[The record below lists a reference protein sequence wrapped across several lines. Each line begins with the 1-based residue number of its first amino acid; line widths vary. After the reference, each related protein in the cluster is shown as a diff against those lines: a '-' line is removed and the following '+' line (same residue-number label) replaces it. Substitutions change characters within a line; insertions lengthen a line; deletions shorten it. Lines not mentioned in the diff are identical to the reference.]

1 MKATKGLLLLISLLI
16 TSTLLASTQTTGII
30 SGQIFSNEKDT
41 ICFATVYMKE
51 TTYGTATDING
62 CFQLEIP
69 EGQYTMVMSAIGYKT
84 LEQKVH
90 IKKGQPIKSTY
101 TLQAEHQQLDEVT
114 VVSKG
119 IHRVRRSAYNA
130 IAIDMDALQNS
141 SSNLSEALNKAPGI
155 RLRESGGVGSE
166 NQLTLDGF
174 TGKHV
179 KVFIDGVPQEGVG
192 SSFNVNNLPIS
203 FAERIE
209 VYKGVVPIGFGTDAL
224 GGVIN
229 IVTNKKKRRWFLDS
243 SYSYGSFNTHK
254 SHVHFGQTFKNGL
267 TYEIN
272 AFQNYSDNSY
282 YVDNAVKDFTTGA
295 TDNSVIEHVKRFHD
309 TYHNEA
315 VIGKFGFTDTQWA
328 DRFMLTFTFS
338 NMYQDIQTGVT
349 QDIVFGGKYRTGYS
363 LIPSL
368 EYHKRN
374 LFTKGLDLTFTANY
388 NRNMVQN
395 VDTSS
400 VEYNWRGETRPMK
413 TPGEQSYQHSLSSN
427 NNWNGTLTV
436 NYRIGRAHL
445 ISFNHVTNL
454 FHRNTQSLLTEDAP
468 ANAIPKETR
477 KNISG
482 LSYRLMLTE
491 KWNVSAFG
499 KYYNQFVA
507 GPIATSTAQDE
518 YVRTTRTV
526 DAWGYGAAGTY
537 FIIKGLQVKAS
548 YEKAYRLPTN
558 EEMFGDEDLEMGDIG
573 LRPENSDNVNLNI
586 SYSQRIKQ
594 HSFYVEGGLIYRN
607 TKDYIQR
614 TIEDLSGGKYGAA
627 YENHGKVLT
636 KGYNIS
642 LRYSFGQWG
651 SIGGTFTHMDI
662 RDNVKT
668 VSAGSA
674 QESTTYGARM
684 PNIPYMYANSDISLH
699 WPGLGGKKNRLSLT
713 YDNQYLHSFP
723 RYSEVIGQDSKYII
737 PTQFSHNITLS
748 YSIDNGKYNLSF
760 ECRNISNEQL
770 YDNFKLQKPGRAFYG
785 KFRIYLTQ
793 Q

>member
-1 MKATKGLLLLISLLI
+1 MKATKGLILLISLLI
-16 TSTLLASTQTTGII
+16 TSTLLASTKTTGII

-41 ICFATVYMKE
+41 ICFATVYMKK

-114 VVSKG
+114 VISKG

-295 TDNSVIEHVKRFHD
+295 TDNSIIEHVKRFHD

-482 LSYRLMLTE
+482 LSYRLMLSE

-586 SYSQRIKQ
+586 SYSQQIKQ

-651 SIGGTFTHMDI
+651 SVGGTFTHMDI

-760 ECRNISNEQL
+760 ECRNISDEHL

-785 KFRIYLTQ
+785 KFRIYLTKQ
-793 Q
+793 

>member
-1 MKATKGLLLLISLLI
+1 MKVTKGLILLISLLI
-16 TSTLLASTQTTGII
+16 TSTLLASTKTTGII

-179 KVFIDGVPQEGVG
+179 KIFIDGVPQEGVG

-295 TDNSVIEHVKRFHD
+295 TDNSIIEHVKRFHD

-413 TPGEQSYQHSLSSN
+413 TPSEQYYQHSLSSN

-482 LSYRLMLTE
+482 LSYRLMLSE

-586 SYSQRIKQ
+586 SYSQQIKQ

-651 SIGGTFTHMDI
+651 SVGGTFTHMDI

>member
-1 MKATKGLLLLISLLI
+1 MKATKGLILLISLLI
-16 TSTLLASTQTTGII
+16 TSTLLASTKTTGII

-114 VVSKG
+114 VISKG

-203 FAERIE
+203 FAERIK

-295 TDNSVIEHVKRFHD
+295 TDNSIIEHVKRFHD

-482 LSYRLMLTE
+482 LSYRLMLSE

-586 SYSQRIKQ
+586 SYSQQIKQ

-651 SIGGTFTHMDI
+651 SVGGTFTHMDI

-760 ECRNISNEQL
+760 ECRNISDEHL

-785 KFRIYLTQ
+785 KFRIYLTKQ
-793 Q
+793 

>member
-1 MKATKGLLLLISLLI
+1 MRATKEFLLLISLLI
-16 TSTLLASTQTTGII
+16 TSNLFANKITGSI
-30 SGQIFSNEKDT
+30 SGQVFSTDKDT
-41 ICFATVYMKE
+41 VSFATVYMKG
-51 TTYGTATDING
+51 TNYGTASDLNG
-62 CFQLEIP
+62 YFSLEIP
-69 EGQYTMVMSAIGYKT
+69 EGHYTMVISAIGYKSR
-84 LEQKVH
+84 EEKVH
-90 IKKGQPIKSTY
+90 IQKGHPIKGTY
-101 TLQAEHQQLDEVT
+101 YLQTDQQQLEEVT

-130 IAIDMDALQNS
+130 IAIDMDALQGS

-192 SSFNVNNLPIS
+192 SSFNINNLPIS

-254 SHVHFGQTFKNGL
+254 SHVNFGQTFKNGL

-295 TDNSVIEHVKRFHD
+295 TDNSIIEHVKRFHD

-315 VIGKFGFTDTQWA
+315 VIGKFGFTNTQWA
-328 DRFMLTFTFS
+328 DRFLLTFTYS

-368 EYHKRN
+368 EYHKRD

-388 NRNMVQN
+388 NRNVVHN

-413 TPGEQSYQHSLSSN
+413 TPGEQSYQHTRSTN

-436 NYRIGRAHL
+436 NYRIGKVHL
-445 ISFNHVTNL
+445 ISFNHVANW
-454 FHRNTQSLLTEDAP
+454 FHRNNQSLLTADVP

-482 LSYRLMLTE
+482 LSYRLMLSE

-507 GPIATSTAQDE
+507 GPIATSTAEDE

-537 FIIKGLQVKAS
+537 FITKGLQVKAS

-573 LRPENSDNVNLNI
+573 LKPENSDNINLNI
-586 SYSQRIKQ
+586 
-594 HSFYVEGGLIYRN
+594 FVEVSVKKLVIPVAHILRGKLLNIVFIIS
-607 TKDYIQR
+607 KKSVI
-614 TIEDLSGGKYGAA
+614 ILSP
-627 YENHGKVLT
+627 
-636 KGYNIS
+636 
-642 LRYSFGQWG
+642 LRL
-651 SIGGTFTHMDI
+651 M
-662 RDNVKT
+662 
-668 VSAGSA
+668 
-674 QESTTYGARM
+674 
-684 PNIPYMYANSDISLH
+684 
-699 WPGLGGKKNRLSLT
+699 
-713 YDNQYLHSFP
+713 FP
-723 RYSEVIGQDSKYII
+723 IMRE
-737 PTQFSHNITLS
+737 
-748 YSIDNGKYNLSF
+748 
-760 ECRNISNEQL
+760 
-770 YDNFKLQKPGRAFYG
+770 A
-785 KFRIYLTQ
+785 
-793 Q
+793 

>member
-1 MKATKGLLLLISLLI
+1 MKATKGLILLISLLI
-16 TSTLLASTQTTGII
+16 TSTLLASTKTTGII

-69 EGQYTMVMSAIGYKT
+69 EGQYTMVISAIGYKT

-90 IKKGQPIKSTY
+90 IKKGQPIRNTY
-101 TLQAEHQQLDEVT
+101 TLQAENQQLEEIT

-209 VYKGVVPIGFGTDAL
+209 VYKGVVPISFGTDAL

-295 TDNSVIEHVKRFHD
+295 TDNSIIEHVKRFHD

-482 LSYRLMLTE
+482 LSYRLMLSE

-586 SYSQRIKQ
+586 SYSQQIKQ

-651 SIGGTFTHMDI
+651 SVGGTFTHMDI

-723 RYSEVIGQDSKYII
+723 RYSEIIGQDSKYII

>member
-1 MKATKGLLLLISLLI
+1 MKATKGLILLISLLI
-16 TSTLLASTQTTGII
+16 TSTLLASTKTTGII

-114 VVSKG
+114 VISKG

-295 TDNSVIEHVKRFHD
+295 TDNSIIEHVKRFHD

-436 NYRIGRAHL
+436 NYKIGRAHL

-482 LSYRLMLTE
+482 LSYRLMLSE

-586 SYSQRIKQ
+586 SYSQQIKQ

-651 SIGGTFTHMDI
+651 SVGGTFTHMDI

-760 ECRNISNEQL
+760 ECRNISDEHL

-785 KFRIYLTQ
+785 KFRIYLTKQ
-793 Q
+793 

>member
-1 MKATKGLLLLISLLI
+1 MKATKGLILLISLLI
-16 TSTLLASTQTTGII
+16 TPHLFASTKTTGII

-51 TTYGTATDING
+51 TTYGTATDIKG

-101 TLQAEHQQLDEVT
+101 TLQAEHQQLEEIT

-209 VYKGVVPIGFGTDAL
+209 VYKGVVPISFGTDAL

-388 NRNMVQN
+388 NRNIVQN

-482 LSYRLMLTE
+482 LSYRLMLSE

-586 SYSQRIKQ
+586 SYSQQIKQ

-651 SIGGTFTHMDI
+651 SVGGTFTHMDI

-699 WPGLGGKKNRLSLT
+699 WPGLGGKNNRLSLT

-723 RYSEVIGQDSKYII
+723 RYSEIIGQDSKYII